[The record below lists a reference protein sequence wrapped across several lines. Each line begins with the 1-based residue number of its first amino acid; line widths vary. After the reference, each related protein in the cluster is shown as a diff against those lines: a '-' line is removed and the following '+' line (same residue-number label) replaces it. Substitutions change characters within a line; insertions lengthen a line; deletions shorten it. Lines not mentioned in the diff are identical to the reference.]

1 MLKIKNDLSFYLS
14 QDKWDYIERNKLNE
28 FKKKIEKIQL
38 SNIEDYI
45 NEIVD
50 MKEEIEDWKAVREI
64 EKRINTFKENLNEQ
78 ISIYRLRREKLQNSF
93 NLIDNI
99 F

>member
-1 MLKIKNDLSFYLS
+1 
-14 QDKWDYIERNKLNE
+14 
-28 FKKKIEKIQL
+28 
-38 SNIEDYI
+38 
-45 NEIVD
+45 